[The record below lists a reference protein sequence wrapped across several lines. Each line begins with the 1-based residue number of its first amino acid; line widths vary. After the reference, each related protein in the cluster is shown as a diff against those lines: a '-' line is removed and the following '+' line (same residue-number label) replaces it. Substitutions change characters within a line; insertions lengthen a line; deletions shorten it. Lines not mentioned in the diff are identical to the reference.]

1 MRIEKLS
8 FAPEGFIPNNPALP
22 FVCYRAALDLSADN
36 PEQAII
42 RHFELND
49 WGDAWINGIYPFQH
63 YHATAHEV
71 LGIARGRALVQFG
84 GPNGPRL
91 EVSAGDAVFIPA
103 GVGHCRLD
111 MSGDLSVVGAY
122 PDGQSADLRRDTA
135 GDFRGAAERIAE
147 VGLPE
152 LDPITGAAYAAEPEP
167 ARRD

>member
-8 FAPEGFIPNNPALP
+8 FAPDGFVPNNPALP
-22 FVCYRAALDLSADN
+22 FVCYRGGLDLAACDA
-36 PEQAII
+36 EQGII
-42 RHFELND
+42 RHFAANS

-84 GPNGPRL
+84 GPSGPQL

-122 PDGQSADLRRDTA
+122 PEGQTADLRRDTV
-135 GDFRGAAERIAE
+135 GDFRDAAEHIAK
-147 VGLPE
+147 VGLPGR
-152 LDPITGAAYAAEPEP
+152 DPVTGAPYTAA
-167 ARRD
+167 